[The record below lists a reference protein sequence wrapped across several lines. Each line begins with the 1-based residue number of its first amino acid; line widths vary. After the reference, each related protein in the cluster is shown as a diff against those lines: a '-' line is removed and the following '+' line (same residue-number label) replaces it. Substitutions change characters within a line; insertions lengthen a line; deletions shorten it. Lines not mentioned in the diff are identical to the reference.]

1 MTMADLSSLLT
12 HLAWADERT
21 LASIESLDP
30 TSEAHAECVRL
41 YAHMAAAQHVW
52 HSRVVGA
59 TPRHAVW
66 PELTLSEAASL
77 SRESLAGWR
86 EVASQGDQMLATTV
100 EYQTG
105 TGARFRSTVDEIV
118 TQVLLH
124 GSHHRGQI
132 ALLVRRAGGKPAA
145 TDWIF
150 HRREP

>member
-1 MTMADLSSLLT
+1 MADLSSLLI

-21 LASIESLDP
+21 RASIESLDP
-30 TSEAHAECVRL
+30 QSEAYAECVRL

-52 HSRVVGA
+52 LARVLGA

-66 PELTLSEAASL
+66 PALSLAEAAEL

-86 EVASQGDQMLATTV
+86 EVAAQGNEILASTV
-100 EYQTG
+100 EYLTG
-105 TGARFRSTVDEIV
+105 TGARYHNTVDEIV

-124 GSHHRGQI
+124 GSHHRGQVAHI
-132 ALLVRRAGGKPAA
+132 VRRAGGQPAA